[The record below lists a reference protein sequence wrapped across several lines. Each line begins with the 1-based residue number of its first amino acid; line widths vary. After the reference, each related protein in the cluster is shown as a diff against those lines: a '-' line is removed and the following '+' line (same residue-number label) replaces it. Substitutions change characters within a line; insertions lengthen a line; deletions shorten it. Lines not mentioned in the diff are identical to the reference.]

1 MSKNDSPAG
10 STGGS
15 VALPALDA
23 LPEKMRVHALAKLI
37 GVTSREVLA
46 ALSGLGHEARS
57 VQSSIER
64 KVVEQIIGALVP
76 GAADGVA
83 GGADD
88 VAGSAGAGSAGAVGA
103 AGGAGGPAGA

>member
-15 VALPALDA
+15 VVLPDLDA

-37 GVTSREVLA
+37 GVTSREILA

-64 KVVEQIIGALVP
+64 KIVEQIIGALVP
-76 GAADGVA
+76 GAADAAADAPVAEPVGVA
-83 GGADD
+83 PPDTAPP
-88 VAGSAGAGSAGAVGA
+88 A
-103 AGGAGGPAGA
+103 ALAPIFA